1 MELMIY
7 YPSFDME
14 YLRTMPLKEYF
25 LRANSIENQYNRKR
39 FESAKSIIDNRIANN
54 ATHKEG
60 EKELFSIT
68 NPLQLFDFIYFD
80 NLLKGIETER
90 SELAKL
96 PQEIEAENVKRF
108 YEIKARMVKK
118 FEERRKTD

>member
-1 MELMIY
+1 
-7 YPSFDME
+7 
-14 YLRTMPLKEYF
+14 MPLKEYF
-25 LRANSIENQYNRKR
+25 LRANSIENQFNRKR

-54 ATHKEG
+54 TTHKEG

-80 NLLKGIETER
+80 NLLKGIEAER

-108 YEIKARMVKK
+108 YEIKARMVKE
-118 FEERRKTD
+118 FDERRKTD

>member
-1 MELMIY
+1 MIY
-7 YPSFDME
+7 YPSFDMD

-25 LRANSIENQYNRKR
+25 LRANSIENQYNRRR

-60 EKELFSIT
+60 DKELFSIT
-68 NPLQLFDFIYFD
+68 NPLQLFDFVYFD
-80 NLLKGIETER
+80 NLLKGIPSER

-96 PQEIEAENVKRF
+96 PQEIEAENIKRF
-108 YEIKARMVKK
+108 YEIKARMVKE